1 MRVGWTMCFGRRRQS
16 QRRLAQ
22 IMADEPARQ
31 RVEKMAT
38 EDGARRPYFPRR
50 NEWTTEYLKFSAP
63 MPGPELDADGKR
75 MFMSVA
81 EKEPITSSAI
91 HVAPARA
98 RQRRVV
104 VESRVNAER
113 IAADAARRRA
123 QPKIPGTEPA
133 AARIP
138 PEASWTRATFR
149 TESSRPRSRPR
160 PASASGGASSKAEST
175 CGVLELEPHSGSVV
189 AVEPEPHSSPWVS
202 SSVNSGVRTGGY
214 TGRAR
219 QDAWVQQ

>member
-123 QPKIPGTEPA
+123 HENREAEERAIKIL
-133 AARIP
+133 
-138 PEASWTRATFR
+138 
-149 TESSRPRSRPR
+149 
-160 PASASGGASSKAEST
+160 GA
-175 CGVLELEPHSGSVV
+175 G
-189 AVEPEPHSSPWVS
+189 
-202 SSVNSGVRTGGY
+202 
-214 TGRAR
+214 
-219 QDAWVQQ
+219 